1 MAGIMSG
8 LLVVGNIGAFPDR
21 IVAQEG
27 TALQTK
33 NIYTAVKD
41 INNDENNYKSL
52 DVSDPIEFGGT
63 YIKYDSE
70 TIQLSETAIYLDGS
84 LSDEVADKY
93 PYVYNDITKALS
105 DSSLKNGTEEA
116 PMTVYVA
123 PFVYW
128 IDDPAATDTKQ
139 PDKTY
144 GVPYGMII
152 NSDYLTIKGLTKN
165 PYNVVFAG
173 NRGQSHAC
181 NGKIQL

>member
-1 MAGIMSG
+1 MIRRKRLVSSIMAGIMSG

-93 PYVYNDITKALS
+93 PYVYNDITKAL
-105 DSSLKNGTEEA
+105 
-116 PMTVYVA
+116 
-123 PFVYW
+123 
-128 IDDPAATDTKQ
+128 
-139 PDKTY
+139 
-144 GVPYGMII
+144 
-152 NSDYLTIKGLTKN
+152 
-165 PYNVVFAG
+165 
-173 NRGQSHAC
+173 
-181 NGKIQL
+181 